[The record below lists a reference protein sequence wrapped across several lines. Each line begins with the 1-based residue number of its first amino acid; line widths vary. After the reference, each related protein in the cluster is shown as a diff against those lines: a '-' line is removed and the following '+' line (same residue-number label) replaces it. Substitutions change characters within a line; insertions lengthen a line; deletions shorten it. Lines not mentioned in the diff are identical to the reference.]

1 MKILAMD
8 LSLSCPAFAVLSVNK
23 HGIVDVEHLSHLKT
37 NTKKGHGYRLFQI
50 YKHMRNILKEHGDI
64 EELVRERGFSRFPSV
79 TQALFKVVG
88 ISDLCA
94 VNNGFDTVHEV
105 TPTTVKKVVTG
116 RGKAPKEDVATAVS
130 TYISTNINFKTDDES
145 DAVAVGVT
153 YLKQKK
159 ALV

>member
-8 LSLSCPAFAVLSVNK
+8 LSLSCPAFAVLTVNDI
-23 HGIVDVEHLSHLKT
+23 GTVDVEHLSHLKT
-37 NTKKGHGYRLFQI
+37 NTKKSHGYRLFQI
-50 YKHMRNILKEHGDI
+50 YKHMKNILKEHDDI
-64 EELVRERGFSRFPSV
+64 TDLVRERGFSRFPSV

-94 VNNGFDTVHEV
+94 ITSGFSTVNEV
-105 TPTTVKKVVTG
+105 TPTTVKKAITG
-116 RGKAPKEDVATAVS
+116 KGKATKDEVAINVS
-130 TYISTNINFKTDDES
+130 TFISTNIKFNTDDES

-159 ALV
+159 ALA